1 MEEREFELQ
10 YYEDVNIKMNN
21 TVDTPEQ
28 QLQWGPPLSI
38 EEFTKGK
45 ALLLV
50 NVTHEN
56 RDATRAS
63 LQQEAYR
70 EGKTLLA

>member
-10 YYEDVNIKMNN
+10 YYEDVNIKMII
-21 TVDTPEQ
+21 DTPEQ
-28 QLQWGPPLSI
+28 QLQWGPPLSK

-45 ALLLV
+45 ALLMV
-50 NVTHEN
+50 NVTHET

-70 EGKTLLA
+70 EGKKLLA